1 MIDEE
6 KRNDASGFSSL
17 RFMAGV
23 SGIGME
29 REELTCTTGVHIL
42 VVLELL
48 SACRVTSRL
57 WKFMIVIKQTDKGT
71 WPS

>member
-29 REELTCTTGVHIL
+29 REELTCTSGTLYHWCTFTGRL
-42 VVLELL
+42 GTVVSISSYKQALEIHD
-48 SACRVTSRL
+48 CN
-57 WKFMIVIKQTDKGT
+57 
-71 WPS
+71 